1 LFRRDWRSL
10 ALRCLDALV
19 RCEARDD
26 LTPYVD
32 ALASLRDAC
41 EQEIRDVSAPP
52 EEGFYAGAAAGQG
65 GADRLTCVAGFYL
78 PNEPGGRTPLH
89 PPGPVP
95 ESP

>member
-1 LFRRDWRSL
+1 VNLFRRDWRSL

-65 GADRLTCVAGFYL
+65 GADLPDTSREGHPAGKVADHTHRGSGF
-78 PNEPGGRTPLH
+78 
-89 PPGPVP
+89 
-95 ESP
+95 